1 MNSIK
6 IIGGGLAGLIA
17 AHYFKGAHVF
27 EAGPRKQMH
36 KALLRFRSDDVSNI
50 TGVPFRKVRVYKEV
64 HYQGKTFQGKCPIAL
79 ANMYAAKVT
88 GAISGRSIMK
98 LEECDRYIAPD
109 NLYEVL
115 CDRLESE
122 GRLWFN
128 QAIEGRNFKSVSE
141 VKRSDVSWINTAP
154 LPVILKLLGIED
166 CDLMTG
172 FKRSPIIV
180 ARYKVKTPCDVYQ
193 TIYFPDEH
201 SSLFRASITG
211 DILIVESMNSF
222 QTHNNAVS
230 AAAAFGLSGKDIDFE
245 AGEIVDQAYG
255 KIMDLN
261 AASRESILY
270 QLTNKYNIFS
280 LGRFATWRNILLDD
294 VADDLPKIERLINA
308 SNYGREKILK
318 L

>member
-1 MNSIK
+1 MNNIN

-17 AHYFKGAHVF
+17 AHHFRGAHVF

-64 HYQGKTFQGKCPIAL
+64 HYSGKIHQGKCPVNL
-79 ANMYAAKVT
+79 ANMYSKKVT
-88 GAISGRSIMK
+88 GSISGRSIMK

-109 NLYEVL
+109 DFYETL

-122 GRLWFN
+122 GRLHFN
-128 QAIEGRNFKSVSE
+128 APIDAQSIN
-141 VKRSDVSWINTAP
+141 VKGTSWINTAP
-154 LPVILKLLGIED
+154 LPVMLKILGIEG
-166 CDLMTG
+166 CDFMEG
-172 FKRSPIIV
+172 FNRAPIQV
-180 ARYKVKTPCDVYQ
+180 ARYKITTPCDVYQ
-193 TIYFPDEH
+193 TAYFPDPDI
-201 SSLFRASITG
+201 SLFRASITG
-211 DILIVESMNSF
+211 DILIVESISG
-222 QTHNNAVS
+222 TETDHLHNVGEAGR
-230 AAAAFGLSGKDIDFE
+230 AFGLTWRDVDLDG
-245 AGEIVDQAYG
+245 GEVVDQAYG
-255 KIMDLN
+255 KIMDLE
-261 AASRESILY
+261 ARARESILY

>member
-1 MNSIK
+1 MNNIN

-17 AHYFKGAHVF
+17 AHHFRGAHVF

-64 HYQGKTFQGKCPIAL
+64 HHNGNIYQGKCPVSL
-79 ANMYAAKVT
+79 ANMYAKKVT
-88 GAISGRSIMK
+88 GSIAGRSIMK

-109 NLYEVL
+109 DFYDTL

-122 GRLWFN
+122 GRLHFN
-128 QAIEGRNFKSVSE
+128 APIDASSINVQGA
-141 VKRSDVSWINTAP
+141 SWINTAP
-154 LPVILKLLGIED
+154 LPVILKILGIEGF
-166 CDLMTG
+166 DLMDG
-172 FKRSPIIV
+172 FKRAPITV

-193 TIYFPDEH
+193 TIYFPDEY

-211 DILIVESMNSF
+211 DVLIVESMNNF

-230 AAAAFGLSGKDIDFE
+230 ATAAFGLSGKDVDFD
-245 AGEIVDQAYG
+245 AGEVVDQAYG
-255 KIMDLN
+255 KIMDLE
-261 AASRESILY
+261 ARSRESILY
-270 QLTNKYNIFS
+270 QLTNQYNIFS

-308 SNYGREKILK
+308 SQYGREKLLK